1 MHLTIWSMG
10 HTITAILI
18 KTDNTKIKEQQAE
31 SKKIVFRKRY
41 MTFDDNGKWLVK
53 KKPTHQKHCYTSF
66 LVFSL
71 LHGDTEKTA
80 NQQVIKT

>member
-1 MHLTIWSMG
+1 
-10 HTITAILI
+10 
-18 KTDNTKIKEQQAE
+18 
-31 SKKIVFRKRY
+31 